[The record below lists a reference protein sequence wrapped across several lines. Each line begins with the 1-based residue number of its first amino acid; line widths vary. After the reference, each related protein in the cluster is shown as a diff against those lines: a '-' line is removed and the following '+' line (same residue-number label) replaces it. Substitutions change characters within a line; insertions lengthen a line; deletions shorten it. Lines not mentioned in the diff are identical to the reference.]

1 MDQEPEVERTGL
13 ISNEH
18 ANIHVKVKLLSRVR
32 LFVTPWTA
40 AHQTPPSM
48 GFSRQEYWSGVPLPS
63 PVRTKKRFCRE
74 DGTKEDQALF
84 L

>member
-18 ANIHVKVKLLSRVR
+18 ANIHVKVKLLSHVR

-40 AHQTPPSM
+40 A
-48 GFSRQEYWSGVPLPS
+48 Y
-63 PVRTKKRFCRE
+63 
-74 DGTKEDQALF
+74 
-84 L
+84 